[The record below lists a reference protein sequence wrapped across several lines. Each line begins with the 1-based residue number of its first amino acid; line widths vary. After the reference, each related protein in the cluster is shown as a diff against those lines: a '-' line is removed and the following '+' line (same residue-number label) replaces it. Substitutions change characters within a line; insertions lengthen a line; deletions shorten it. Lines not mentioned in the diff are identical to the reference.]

1 MGAAV
6 FGGRIGGTGT
16 TGGGGTVIA
25 PRGGGGMV
33 IAQENEGVFAIT
45 AASVHRHKVPE
56 SPKLG
61 EASGV
66 ALLPELCRRRR
77 PLAVGALS
85 SSLRL
90 RYGCQIS
97 IRLFHEHLPQG
108 RRKRFVYKEEV
119 SIEEWVN
126 GTDLAVIEGIV
137 GADWGGSI
145 RIDAHKGEIFITFI
159 FFILFTVVKI

>member
-1 MGAAV
+1 MIIV
-6 FGGRIGGTGT
+6 
-16 TGGGGTVIA
+16 
-25 PRGGGGMV
+25 
-33 IAQENEGVFAIT
+33 QENEGVFAIT

-66 ALLPELCRRRR
+66 ALLPELCRSRR
-77 PLAVGALS
+77 PLAVGALN

-90 RYGCQIS
+90 RYGCEIS
-97 IRLFHEHLPQG
+97 IRLFQEHLPQG
-108 RRKRFVYKEEV
+108 RWKRFVYKEEV
-119 SIEEWVN
+119 PIEEWVN

-145 RIDAHKGEIFITFI
+145 RIGAHKGEIFIIFI
-159 FFILFTVVKI
+159 FFILLMLFRVVEV